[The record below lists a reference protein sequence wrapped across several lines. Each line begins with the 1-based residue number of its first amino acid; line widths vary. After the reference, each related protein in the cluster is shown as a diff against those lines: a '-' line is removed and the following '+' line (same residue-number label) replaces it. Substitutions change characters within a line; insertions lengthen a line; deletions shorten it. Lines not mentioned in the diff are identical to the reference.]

1 MKKNILIILIC
12 IIAILILFITIC
24 YKIFYKSEKKAIY
37 IKLEEKYK
45 TSSYNNPIVPNGF
58 KKVETETASWELE
71 NGIPKGWNNGLVI
84 EDEIG
89 NQFVW
94 IPVPDRHEEQ
104 DYKYGGFYVARFE
117 AGVSENMQQTI
128 NNISSLTN
136 DVMGVPVSK
145 KNVRPWNNISYE
157 KAYENAKSMYNS
169 ENIKSSLLSLEKV
182 KIIINWLSR
191 SGYDVYNNSSSWGNY
206 SNSVFTVTG
215 LYSTDTGENYQYAN
229 NLLKDNNMILS
240 TGVTDRNMANNIYD
254 FAGNL
259 WEYTDTQYENTK
271 YHYSV
276 GGYYAT
282 PGNYRPA
289 ATENAFSYDPVGTT
303 GFRVCLNLL

>member
-1 MKKNILIILIC
+1 M
-12 IIAILILFITIC
+12 
-24 YKIFYKSEKKAIY
+24 S
-37 IKLEEKYK
+37 
-45 TSSYNNPIVPNGF
+45 IVPNGF

-94 IPVPDRHEEQ
+94 IPVPDRYEEQ

-128 NNISSLTN
+128 NNISSVTN
-136 DVMGVPVSK
+136 DVIGVPVSK

-182 KIIINWLSR
+182 KIIINL
-191 SGYDVYNNSSSWGNY
+191 N
-206 SNSVFTVTG
+206 
-215 LYSTDTGENYQYAN
+215 
-229 NLLKDNNMILS
+229 KI
-240 TGVTDRNMANNIYD
+240 
-254 FAGNL
+254 
-259 WEYTDTQYENTK
+259 
-271 YHYSV
+271 HYV
-276 GGYYAT
+276 
-282 PGNYRPA
+282 
-289 ATENAFSYDPVGTT
+289 
-303 GFRVCLNLL
+303 